1 MSKGWV
7 SELLQGFSINAE
19 KVHLPNRYGTYLV
32 VDTKDDVGVGISRD
46 VLLLVVQLVV
56 RVVQVRVNLLVPRKD
71 PKLIRLRARGGA

>member
-1 MSKGWV
+1 MYKGWV
-7 SELLQGFSINAE
+7 SELLQGISINAE
-19 KVHLPNRYGTYLV
+19 KVHLPSRSETYLV

-56 RVVQVRVNLLVPRKD
+56 RIVQIRVDLLVPWKD